1 MYRGM
6 VFGKNEYT
14 RRRIYL
20 GPDGSGKLRRVWKG
34 PDGSGKVR
42 TGLKLATNMFVV
54 RTWLPVY
61 TVCTYQ
67 TIGAHGAHIDVQE
80 LTGTNRS
87 C

>member
-6 VFGKNEYT
+6 VFGKTEYT
-14 RRRIYL
+14 LRRIYL
-20 GPDGSGKLRRVWKG
+20 GPDGSGKLR
-34 PDGSGKVR
+34 
-42 TGLKLATNMFVV
+42 TGLKLATNMVVV

-61 TVCTYQ
+61 TCICTYVPNYWR
-67 TIGAHGAHIDVQE
+67 AHGAHIDVQE